1 MRRHLAMPSNQDSQ
15 RSALALLLAV
25 AACASGSGARY
36 QDPAMDFAAVKT
48 VAVMPFQNLAR
59 ETTAGERVRDV
70 FATMLLATGAMY
82 VVPQGEVQ
90 RAISKGGIQAPTA
103 LATEDVVKLGQ
114 MLKADAIITG
124 VIREYGEVRSGSA
137 SANVVA
143 VSVQMVETA
152 TGKVVWSAS
161 STKGGIGLG
170 DRLLGTSG
178 TPMNQVTEA
187 AVDDLL
193 NKLFR

>member
-1 MRRHLAMPSNQDSQ
+1 MYQNQPS
-15 RSALALLLAV
+15 RKLPAVALLASL
-25 AACASGSGARY
+25 AACAGNPGPRY
-36 QDPAMDFAAVKT
+36 QDANMDFGAVKN

-70 FATMLLATGAMY
+70 FATMLLSTGSMY

-90 RAISKGGIQAPTA
+90 RAIARSGIQSPTA
-103 LATEDVVKLGQ
+103 LSTEEVVKLGQ
-114 MLKADAIITG
+114 ALKVDALVTG
-124 VIREYGEVRSGSA
+124 VVREYGEVRTGA
-137 SANVVA
+137 TSANVVA
-143 VSVQMVETA
+143 LSVQMVETA
-152 TGKVVWSAS
+152 TGKVVWSAA
-161 STKGGIGLG
+161 STKGGVSVAA
-170 DRLLGTSG
+170 RLLGASG

>member
-1 MRRHLAMPSNQDSQ
+1 MLSSQDP
-15 RSALALLLAV
+15 RCLPAAALLVAL
-25 AACASGSGARY
+25 AACASGGGSGARY
-36 QDPAMDFAAVKT
+36 QDAAMDFGAVRT

-59 ETTAGERVRDV
+59 ETTAAERVRDV
-70 FATMLLATGAMY
+70 FATALLATGAMY

-90 RAISKGGIQAPTA
+90 RAIARGAVQSPTA
-103 LATEDVVKLGQ
+103 LATEDVIKLGQ
-114 MLKADAIITG
+114 ALKADALITG
-124 VIREYGEVRSGSA
+124 VVREYGEIRAGAA

-143 VSVQMVETA
+143 LSVQMVETA

-161 STKGGIGLG
+161 STKGGVSLG
-170 DRLLGTSG
+170 DRLLGAGG

-193 NKLFR
+193 DKLFR

>member
-1 MRRHLAMPSNQDSQ
+1 MLSSQDP
-15 RSALALLLAV
+15 RSLPAAALLV
-25 AACASGSGARY
+25 ALTACAGGGGSGARY
-36 QDPAMDFAAVKT
+36 QDAAMDFGAVRT

-59 ETTAGERVRDV
+59 ETTGAERVRDV
-70 FATMLLATGAMY
+70 FATALLATGAMY

-90 RAISKGGIQAPTA
+90 RAIARGAVQSPTA
-103 LATEDVVKLGQ
+103 LATEDVIKLGQ
-114 MLKADAIITG
+114 ALKADALITG
-124 VIREYGEVRSGSA
+124 VVREYGEIRAGAA

-143 VSVQMVETA
+143 LSVQMVETA

-161 STKGGIGLG
+161 STKGGVSLG
-170 DRLLGTSG
+170 DRLLGAGG

-193 NKLFR
+193 DKLFR

>member
-1 MRRHLAMPSNQDSQ
+1 MPSNHE
-15 RSALALLLAV
+15 RRRAALAALLSALA
-25 AACASGSGARY
+25 ACAGGSGARY
-36 QDPAMDFAAVKT
+36 QDPNMDFGSVKT

-59 ETTAGERVRDV
+59 ETSAGERVRDV

-90 RAISKGGIQAPTA
+90 RAVAKGSIQSPTV
-103 LATEDVVKLGQ
+103 LGTEDVVKLGQ
-114 MLKADAIITG
+114 MLKADALVTG
-124 VIREYGEVRSGSA
+124 VVREYGEVRTGST

-143 VSVQMVETA
+143 LSVQMVETA

-161 STKGGIGLG
+161 STKGGVGLG
-170 DRLLGTSG
+170 DRLLGSSG

>member
-1 MRRHLAMPSNQDSQ
+1 MPSNQHS
-15 RSALALLLAV
+15 RRPALAALFLAL
-25 AACASGSGARY
+25 AACAGGPSVRY
-36 QDPAMDFAAVKT
+36 QDASMDFAAVKT

-90 RAISKGGIQAPTA
+90 RAISKGSIQTPTA
-103 LATEDVVKLGQ
+103 LATEDVIKLGQ
-114 MLKADAIITG
+114 MLKADALITG
-124 VIREYGEVRSGSA
+124 VIREYGEVRTGSA

-143 VSVQMVETA
+143 LSVQMVETT

-161 STKGGIGLG
+161 STKGGVGLG

>member
-1 MRRHLAMPSNQDSQ
+1 MPRNQDP
-15 RSALALLLAV
+15 RRPAALLLAL
-25 AACASGSGARY
+25 AACAGDPAVRY
-36 QDPAMDFAAVKT
+36 QDANMDFGAVKT

-103 LATEDVVKLGQ
+103 LDSEDAIKLGR
-114 MLKADAIITG
+114 MLKADALFTG
-124 VIREYGEVRSGSA
+124 VIREYGEVRTGST

-143 VSVQMVETA
+143 LSVQMVETA

>member
-1 MRRHLAMPSNQDSQ
+1 MPSNQDP
-15 RSALALLLAV
+15 RRPPAAALLVAL
-25 AACASGSGARY
+25 AACAGGGGGGARY
-36 QDPAMDFAAVKT
+36 QDAAMDFGAVRT

-59 ETTAGERVRDV
+59 ETTAAERVRDV
-70 FATMLLATGAMY
+70 LATALLATGAMY

-90 RAISKGGIQAPTA
+90 RAIARGAIQSPTA
-103 LATEDVVKLGQ
+103 LATEDVIKLGQ
-114 MLKADAIITG
+114 ALKADALITG
-124 VIREYGEVRSGSA
+124 VVREYGEIRAGAA

-143 VSVQMVETA
+143 LSVQMVETA

-161 STKGGIGLG
+161 STKGGVSLG
-170 DRLLGTSG
+170 DRLLGAGG

>member
-1 MRRHLAMPSNQDSQ
+1 MPSNQDS
-15 RSALALLLAV
+15 RRPAPAALLLAL
-25 AACASGSGARY
+25 AACAGGPAVRY
-36 QDPAMDFAAVKT
+36 QDASMDFAAVKT

-90 RAISKGGIQAPTA
+90 RAISKGGIQTPTA
-103 LATEDVVKLGQ
+103 LATEDVLKLGQ
-114 MLKADAIITG
+114 MLKADALITG
-124 VIREYGEVRSGSA
+124 VIREYGEVRSGST

-143 VSVQMVETA
+143 LSVQMVETA

-161 STKGGIGLG
+161 STKGGVGLG

-193 NKLFR
+193 NKLFK

>member
-1 MRRHLAMPSNQDSQ
+1 MQPPS
-15 RSALALLLAV
+15 RPLTALAV
-25 AACASGSGARY
+25 AASLAACAGNPGVRY
-36 QDPAMDFAAVKT
+36 QDANMDFGAVKT

-59 ETTAGERVRDV
+59 ETTAAERVRDV
-70 FATMLLATGAMY
+70 FANMLLATGAMY

-90 RAISKGGIQAPTA
+90 RAISKGQIQAPTA
-103 LATEDVVKLGQ
+103 LSTEDAIKLGQ
-114 MLKADAIITG
+114 MLKVDALITG
-124 VIREYGEVRSGSA
+124 VVREYGEIRTGNT

-143 VSVQMVETA
+143 LSVQMVETA

-161 STKGGIGLG
+161 STKGGLSVT
-170 DRLLGTSG
+170 DRLLGASG
-178 TPMNQVTEA
+178 TPMNLVTEA

>member
-1 MRRHLAMPSNQDSQ
+1 MHDNQHSK
-15 RSALALLLAV
+15 RLPAVALLLLV
-25 AACASGSGARY
+25 ACAANPGPRY
-36 QDPAMDFAAVKT
+36 QDANMDFGAVKN
-48 VAVMPFQNLAR
+48 VAVMPFQNLTR

-90 RAISKGGIQAPTA
+90 RAVTKGTIQAPTA

-114 MLKADAIITG
+114 MLKVDALVTG
-124 VIREYGEVRSGSA
+124 VVREYGEVRTGTTA
-137 SANVVA
+137 ANVVA
-143 VSVQMVETA
+143 LSVQMVETA

-161 STKGGIGLG
+161 TTKGGVSVA
-170 DRLLGTSG
+170 DRLLGASG

-193 NKLFR
+193 EKLFR

>member
-1 MRRHLAMPSNQDSQ
+1 MPSNQDQ
-15 RSALALLLAV
+15 RRAAPAALLVVL
-25 AACASGSGARY
+25 AACAGGSGARY
-36 QDPAMDFAAVKT
+36 QDPNMDFGSVKT

-70 FATMLLATGAMY
+70 FATMLLATGSMY

-90 RAISKGGIQAPTA
+90 RAVAKGSIQSPTV
-103 LATEDVVKLGQ
+103 LNTEDVIKLGQ
-114 MLKADAIITG
+114 MLKADALITG
-124 VIREYGEVRSGSA
+124 VIREYGEVRTGST

-143 VSVQMVETA
+143 LSVQMVETA

-161 STKGGIGLG
+161 STKGGVSLG
-170 DRLLGTSG
+170 DRLLGSSG